1 MRPPPAKIGQRL
13 TDVLTPALMISMP
26 VLEKNEAAMRAALRG
41 SGVAL
46 RPHFKAQKSSACAK
60 WLQKQAGSELAG
72 LCAQTLTEA
81 EVLLR
86 SGATPSCLLTN
97 EVIGPA
103 ATARA
108 AALAV
113 DYPGVLSVLAD
124 CEAGVAG
131 LSAAAVSAGAAEL
144 AVLVEVDCGQDRCGV
159 DSSRAGAVAALAQ
172 AIVDAPGLR
181 FGGLHVY
188 HGAIQHVRTVADR
201 EAEVAKG
208 PKAVAARCLAELKAA
223 GIDSVPVVT
232 GGGTGTFELD
242 VASGTHT
249 EVQPGSYLFMDGDYG
264 RNADTPSKFAQ
275 SLYVH
280 TTVISAARGKR
291 VVDAGSKAVD
301 LLSGVPKAVSID
313 GAAPPGLDAV
323 VFSSG
328 GDEHGVLRGDA
339 LDDDAVL
346 PVGSTLQLVP
356 GHCDPTVNM
365 YNEFVCVRDGVV
377 EDVWPI
383 DARGPG

>member
-1 MRPPPAKIGQRL
+1 
-13 TDVLTPALMISMP
+13 
-26 VLEKNEAAMRAALRG
+26 MRAALHG

-103 ATARA
+103 STARA

-172 AIVDAPGLR
+172 AIVDAAGRRREGRSSPGR
-181 FGGLHVY
+181 
-188 HGAIQHVRTVADR
+188 GATHQRLR
-201 EAEVAKG
+201 EAAETGQIASRR
-208 PKAVAARCLAELKAA
+208 AARR
-223 GIDSVPVVT
+223 SVGARAD
-232 GGGTGTFELD
+232 GGPHRT
-242 VASGTHT
+242 
-249 EVQPGSYLFMDGDYG
+249 
-264 RNADTPSKFAQ
+264 R
-275 SLYVH
+275 
-280 TTVISAARGKR
+280 
-291 VVDAGSKAVD
+291 
-301 LLSGVPKAVSID
+301 
-313 GAAPPGLDAV
+313 
-323 VFSSG
+323 
-328 GDEHGVLRGDA
+328 
-339 LDDDAVL
+339 
-346 PVGSTLQLVP
+346 
-356 GHCDPTVNM
+356 
-365 YNEFVCVRDGVV
+365 
-377 EDVWPI
+377 
-383 DARGPG
+383 

>member
-86 SGATPSCLLTN
+86 SGATPSWLLTN

-113 DYPGVLSVLAD
+113 DYPGGLSVLAD
-124 CEAGVAG
+124 CEAGGAG
-131 LSAAAVSAGAAEL
+131 LSAAAVAAGAAEL

-159 DSSRAGAVAALAQ
+159 ASSRAGAVAALAQ

-188 HGAIQHVRTVADR
+188 HGAIQHVRTIADR
-201 EAEVAKG
+201 KAEVEKG

-232 GGGTGTFELD
+232 GGGTGTFELA
-242 VASGTHT
+242 VASGPHAA
-249 EVQPGSYLFMDGDYG
+249 VG
-264 RNADTPSKFAQ
+264 
-275 SLYVH
+275 
-280 TTVISAARGKR
+280 SAAVATTKSLSPA
-291 VVDAGSKAVD
+291 AGGRRHSARKAAVAGPSTTESTSSSTSTLFACSAWASKA
-301 LLSGVPKAVSID
+301 
-313 GAAPPGLDAV
+313 AA
-323 VFSSG
+323 
-328 GDEHGVLRGDA
+328 R
-339 LDDDAVL
+339 
-346 PVGSTLQLVP
+346 PVEGEAPSL
-356 GHCDPTVNM
+356 NKS
-365 YNEFVCVRDGVV
+365 
-377 EDVWPI
+377 
-383 DARGPG
+383 